1 MSYTNNLTNFKVK
14 IFFFSADINEPTED
28 NCEEDTV
35 KITALYAAGGVIA
48 ALVLLIAASVITF
61 GCYKCCARAVRGK
74 VQINMTDGRYE
85 DASRRINEL
94 KEEIKKVITDTTIDS
109 RQRKELREFLEKNL
123 SHWQAV
129 IRGDGADT
137 PV

>member
-1 MSYTNNLTNFKVK
+1 VKNL
-14 IFFFSADINEPTED
+14 FSADINEPTED
-28 NCEEDTV
+28 NCKEDAI
-35 KITALYAAGGVIA
+35 KIAALYAVGGFVA
-48 ALVLLIAASVITF
+48 AVLLLIAACVITC
-61 GCYKCCARAVRGK
+61 GCYKWRARVVRGN
-74 VQINMTDGRYE
+74 VQINMPDRRYE

-94 KEEIKKVITDTTIDS
+94 KEEIKNVITDTTIDS

>member
-1 MSYTNNLTNFKVK
+1 
-14 IFFFSADINEPTED
+14 
-28 NCEEDTV
+28 
-35 KITALYAAGGVIA
+35 
-48 ALVLLIAASVITF
+48 
-61 GCYKCCARAVRGK
+61 
-74 VQINMTDGRYE
+74 MTDGHFQ

-94 KEEIKKVITDTTIDS
+94 KEEIKNVITDATIDS
-109 RQRKELREFLEKNL
+109 RKRKELREFLENNL